1 MKVLIAEDDKVSR
14 RLLQVKLSRWG
25 YGVLVTSDGNEA
37 WQALQQENAP
47 KLAILDWMMPGVD
60 GIDIC
65 RRVREHSRLQSMYII
80 LLTTRDEQ
88 KDIIEG
94 LQAGADDY
102 ITKPFKSEEL
112 KARVQVGKRVVKLQS
127 ELADRVK
134 KLEDALTQVKQ
145 LEGILPICSYCK
157 KIRDDQNYWQ
167 RLEKY
172 FSKYSEA
179 KFSHGI
185 CPDCYKKY
193 VEPELEQVESWNAER
208 EKKKDS

>member
-1 MKVLIAEDDKVSR
+1 MKVLIAEDDQVSR
-14 RLLQVKLSRWG
+14 HLLQVKLSRWG
-25 YGVLVTSDGNEA
+25 YDVLVTSDGNEA

-47 KLAILDWMMPGVD
+47 QLAILDWMMPGVD

-80 LLTTRDEQ
+80 LLTTRDDQ

-102 ITKPFKSEEL
+102 ITKPFESEEL
-112 KARVQVGKRVVKLQS
+112 HARVEVGKRIVKLQW

-134 KLEDALTQVKQ
+134 KLEDALAQVKQ

-157 KIRDDQNYWQ
+157 KIRNDQNYWQ
-167 RLEKY
+167 RVESY
-172 FSKYSEA
+172 ISKYSEA
-179 KFSHGI
+179 RFSHAI
-185 CPDCYKKY
+185 CPDCYKKHI
-193 VEPELEQVESWNAER
+193 EPQLEELELRNTER
-208 EKKKDS
+208 EKKKGS